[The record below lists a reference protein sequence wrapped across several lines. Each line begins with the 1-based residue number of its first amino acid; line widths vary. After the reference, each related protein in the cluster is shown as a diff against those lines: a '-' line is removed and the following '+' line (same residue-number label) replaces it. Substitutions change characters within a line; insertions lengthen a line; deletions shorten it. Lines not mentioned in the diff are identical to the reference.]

1 MDLKII
7 GSSSKGNCY
16 IFDNGDEALAVEC
29 GIPFSRLRRAMDFK
43 TRHIVGAVISHEH
56 GDHSAA
62 VGKFLDSFIPV
73 YTSRGTAKA
82 LGIDQHNLVHQVADH
97 EMVAIGK
104 FRVMPFRVEHDAAE
118 PFGFLIHHPAMGT
131 TLFATD
137 TRYLRYAPF
146 GNDNIIRF
154 PGVNNILI
162 ECNYR
167 HDILGS
173 NLAAG
178 RLPKALANRTKKSHC
193 SFAECRATIL
203 AQDLSGVNNIV
214 LIHLS
219 DSNANAAEFQAD
231 VEAATG
237 KTITVATPGLIIKN
251 FSKSP
256 F

>member
-1 MDLKII
+1 MIQTKFNETRFTTSDT
-7 GSSSKGNCY
+7 SK
-16 IFDNGDEALAVEC
+16 
-29 GIPFSRLRRAMDFK
+29 
-43 TRHIVGAVISHEH
+43 
-56 GDHSAA
+56 
-62 VGKFLDSFIPV
+62 
-73 YTSRGTAKA
+73 
-82 LGIDQHNLVHQVADH
+82 
-97 EMVAIGK
+97 
-104 FRVMPFRVEHDAAE
+104 
-118 PFGFLIHHPAMGT
+118 AMGMFLADRLLKEWT
-131 TLFATD
+131 EEVQDTD

-167 HDILGS
+167 HDILER

-231 VEAATG
+231 IEAATG

-251 FSKSP
+251 FSKTP

>member
-16 IFDNGDEALAVEC
+16 IFDNGEEALVVEC
-29 GIPFSRLRRAMDFK
+29 GIPFNRVRRAMDFK
-43 TRHIVGAVISHEH
+43 TQHIVGAAISHEH

-62 VGKFLDSFIPV
+62 VGKFLESFIPV

-82 LGIDQHNLVHQVADH
+82 LGIDKHNLVHQVADH
-97 EMVAIGK
+97 EMVSIGK

-131 TLFATD
+131 VLFATD

-146 GNDNIIRF
+146 GNNHIIKF

-167 HDILGS
+167 HDILER
-173 NLAAG
+173 NIAAG
-178 RLPKALANRTKKSHC
+178 RLPKAMANRTRKSHC
-193 SFAECRATIL
+193 SFAECRATL
-203 AQDLSGVNNIV
+203 LEQDLSAVNNIV

-219 DSNANAAEFQAD
+219 DGNANAAEFQAD
-231 VEAATG
+231 IEAATG
-237 KTITVATPGLIIKN
+237 KTVTVAESGMTIKN
-251 FSKSP
+251 FNKTP

>member
-29 GIPFSRLRRAMDFK
+29 GIPFSRVRRAMDFK
-43 TRHIVGAVISHEH
+43 TQHIVGAVISHEH

-62 VGKFLDSFIPV
+62 VGKFLEAFIPV

-82 LGIDQHNLVHQVADH
+82 LGHDGNPLVHQVADH
-97 EMVAIGK
+97 EMVSIGK
-104 FRVMPFRVEHDAAE
+104 FRIMPFRVEHDAAE

-131 TLFATD
+131 VLFATD
-137 TRYLRYAPF
+137 TRYLRYKPF

-167 HDILGS
+167 HDILER
-173 NLAAG
+173 NIAAG
-178 RLPKALANRTKKSHC
+178 RLPLALAKRTRRSHC

-219 DSNANAAEFQAD
+219 DANANAAEFQAD
-231 VEAATG
+231 IEAATG
-237 KTITVATPGLIIKN
+237 KTVTVAESGMTIKN
-251 FSKSP
+251 FNKTP

>member
-16 IFDNGDEALAVEC
+16 IFDNGNEALVVEC
-29 GIPFSRLRRAMDFK
+29 GIPFNRVRRAMDFK
-43 TRHIVGAVISHEH
+43 MKHIVGAVISHEH

-62 VGKFLDSFIPV
+62 VGKFLEAFIPV

-82 LGIDQHNLVHQVADH
+82 LKIEQNQLVHQVADH
-97 EMVAIGK
+97 EMARIGK
-104 FRVMPFRVEHDAAE
+104 FSVMPFKVEHDAAE
-118 PFGFLIHHPAMGT
+118 PFGFLIYHPAMGT
-131 TLFATD
+131 VLFATD
-137 TRYLRYAPF
+137 TRDLRFHPF
-146 GNDNIIRF
+146 KRDNIINF
-154 PGVNNILI
+154 PGLNNILI

-167 HDILGS
+167 HDIMER
-173 NLAAG
+173 NIAAG
-178 RLPKALANRTKKSHC
+178 RLPQAMANRTKKSHC
-193 SFAECRATIL
+193 SFDECRATLL

-219 DSNANAAEFQAD
+219 DANANAKEFQAD
-231 VEAATG
+231 IEAATG
-237 KTITVATPGLIIKN
+237 KTVTVAEPGITINN